1 MDVGTTERV
10 ELRTLGGADTTT
22 VNNLTGTDVTKANI
36 DLSLAIGGGAGDGAA
51 DIVTVNG
58 TDNADNVAVA
68 ANAGVVD
75 VTGLFTA
82 VGISNSEVAND
93 TLAISTLGGDDNV
106 AIGGGVAGLIQ
117 TQVDLG
123 ADE

>member
-1 MDVGTTERV
+1 M
-10 ELRTLGGADTTT
+10 
-22 VNNLTGTDVTKANI
+22 
-36 DLSLAIGGGAGDGAA
+36 
-51 DIVTVNG
+51 
-58 TDNADNVAVA
+58 A

-82 VGISNSEVAND
+82 VGISNPELAND
-93 TLAISTLGGDDNV
+93 TLAINTLGGNDDV

-117 TQVDLG
+117 TAVDLG